1 MAAPPPEPTRP
12 LLRWHGGKWRL
23 APWIVRHF
31 PAHRTYIEPFGGG
44 GSVLLRKPRV
54 FSELYNDLDGD
65 VVNLFRVLRS
75 RRAAELIHRLT
86 LTPFA
91 RDEYLAA
98 YEPAE
103 DEVERARR
111 LLVRSFMGRSSNSHS
126 LVRARGR
133 SGFRRMSGYRS
144 KADRNCTTP
153 SRDWANY
160 ADALPAIIERLRG
173 VAIEQCD
180 GRDLLRTRDHAG
192 TLFYVDPPYL
202 PSTRTTDVGYA
213 HELTEDAQAELLE
226 LLDERQGFVVL
237 SGYPSELYDR
247 RLAHWLRV
255 EAASMADG
263 ALPRTEV
270 LWINPRAAARLSA
283 FGSVLA
289 QAQLFEVRP

>member
-1 MAAPPPEPTRP
+1 MAEPNRP
-12 LLRWHGGKWRL
+12 LLRYHGGKWLL
-23 APWIVRHF
+23 APWIVQHF
-31 PAHRTYIEPFGGG
+31 PVHRTYIEPFGGG

-75 RRAAELIHRLT
+75 PRASDLLEALR

-91 RDEYLAA
+91 REEYMAA

-103 DEVERARR
+103 DDVERARR
-111 LLVRSFMGRSSNSHS
+111 LLVRSLMGRSSNSHS

-160 ADALPAIIERLRG
+160 ADALPAIIDRLRG
-173 VAIEQCD
+173 VSIEHCD

-202 PSTRTTDVGYA
+202 PSTRTVEVGYT
-213 HELTEDAQAELLE
+213 HEMTEDDHIELLD

-237 SGYPSELYDR
+237 SGYPSDLYDR
-247 RLAHWLRV
+247 RLAHWTRI

-270 LWINPRAAARLSA
+270 LWINPRAAACLHA
-283 FGSVLA
+283 LGSVLA
-289 QAQLFEVRP
+289 QAHLFEVPA